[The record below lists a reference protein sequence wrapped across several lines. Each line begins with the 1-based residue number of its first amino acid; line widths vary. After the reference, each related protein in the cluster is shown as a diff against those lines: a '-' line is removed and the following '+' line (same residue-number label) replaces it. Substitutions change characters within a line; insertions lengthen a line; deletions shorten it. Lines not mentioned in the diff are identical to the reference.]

1 MTERLGGPAA
11 ARPRATNGWVSDA
24 LRSIP
29 PRAFLIALVTRA
41 LIIWAGMRMALAL
54 GIVML
59 DAGAPFQLP
68 ASVASAVVLVAG
80 ALAWIETRR
89 RHEHLLLGNL
99 GISQSTLVFI
109 GLLPAALSESLLL
122 LVEHVPA

>member
-1 MTERLGGPAA
+1 MT
-11 ARPRATNGWVSDA
+11 
-24 LRSIP
+24 RS
-29 PRAFLIALVTRA
+29 
-41 LIIWAGMRMALAL
+41 LIIWAGLRVALAL

-80 ALAWIETRR
+80 TLAWIEIRR
-89 RHEHLLLGNL
+89 RREHLLLGNL
-99 GISQSTLVFI
+99 GISQSTLVLI

-122 LVEHVPA
+122 LAEHVPA